1 MNTLDKI
8 TSIMKDG
15 KEYTINEL
23 SQIAGLNE
31 LEIGRCLEDHPLKFP
46 LSIYALDHSSP
57 SRQSCYYK
65 LSNIF

>member
-8 TSIMKDG
+8 TSIMKDV

-23 SQIAGLNE
+23 SQITGLNE
-31 LEIGRCLEDHPLKFP
+31 LEIGRCLEDNPLKFP
-46 LSIYALDHSSP
+46 LSIYVLDSSSP
-57 SRQSCYYK
+57 SHQSCYYK

>member
-23 SQIAGLNE
+23 SQITGLNE
-31 LEIGRCLEDHPLKFP
+31 LEIGRCLEDHPLKFIHNGYVLNP
-46 LSIYALDHSSP
+46 SCP
-57 SRQSCYYK
+57 SRHGTYYK
-65 LSNIF
+65 LSHIL